1 MSGERIENSG
11 DTVCMLLSDL
21 MLYCKEELDGMKL
34 HLRTIH
40 KEDGVKLSGRRPD
53 TIISAVTTV
62 PPDLSPPQVES
73 LPPGLSPPQVE
84 SLPPG
89 LSRPQVE
96 SLPPGLSR
104 PQAIST
110 SSEVQ
115 ESTSN
120 ITVDINQLTI
130 DFWNPRI
137 TLHFRGGMCPLT
149 LDVFKDPVIIRDGHT
164 YERAAIQSW
173 LERNH
178 KSPLTDEVIPRDDPL
193 IPNLTMRKEISR
205 LGGTCI

>member
-1 MSGERIENSG
+1 M
-11 DTVCMLLSDL
+11 
-21 MLYCKEELDGMKL
+21 
-34 HLRTIH
+34 
-40 KEDGVKLSGRRPD
+40 
-53 TIISAVTTV
+53 
-62 PPDLSPPQVES
+62 
-73 LPPGLSPPQVE
+73 
-84 SLPPG
+84 
-89 LSRPQVE
+89 
-96 SLPPGLSR
+96 
-104 PQAIST
+104 ST
-110 SSEVQ
+110 SLEVQ

-120 ITVDINQLTI
+120 ITVDINKLMI
-130 DFWNPRI
+130 DFWNPEDH
-137 TLHFRGGMCPLT
+137 TSFPEECMCPLT